1 MKKQGIFAL
10 VLLSVLF
17 VGFVC
22 GFFIGRNL
30 NHSDVLISKLPE
42 ATTAPPLTSPE
53 TLGTTAPATSVTG
66 PGDSPTES
74 KPPVSTKININ
85 TATKEELMTLP
96 GIGEVLAANIIAYRS
111 ANGPFKSAAELLNI
125 SGIGEKRLEAIYDLI
140 TV

>member
-22 GFFIGRNL
+22 GFFIGRNF
-30 NHSDVLISKLPE
+30 NHSDVLISKMPE
-42 ATTAPPLTSPE
+42 TTTAPPLTSPE
-53 TLGTTAPATSVTG
+53 TPGTAAPATSVTG
-66 PGDSPTES
+66 PEASPTES
-74 KPPVSTKININ
+74 KPSVSTKININ

-111 ANGPFKSAAELLNI
+111 ANGPFKSPAELLNI